1 MTRTLAEP
9 SGLQHQFTSMQLPL
23 CSKVLLH
30 RWDYSETMTE
40 AIHRLCSSR
49 PGMLALLSTDSEH
62 VLDLLLEAQRFFG
75 KQLAGGVDLGTA
87 QSRLIADL
95 GNRHRRKVLLAIS
108 ESSCQLATRA
118 KALQRG
124 SSLKSVEVASVITSS
139 IVTAAIRR

>member
-1 MTRTLAEP
+1 
-9 SGLQHQFTSMQLPL
+9 
-23 CSKVLLH
+23 
-30 RWDYSETMTE
+30 
-40 AIHRLCSSR
+40 
-49 PGMLALLSTDSEH
+49 MLALLSTDSKH

-75 KQLAGGVDLGTA
+75 KQLAGGVDPGTA

-95 GNRHRRKVLLAIS
+95 GNRHRRNVLLAIS